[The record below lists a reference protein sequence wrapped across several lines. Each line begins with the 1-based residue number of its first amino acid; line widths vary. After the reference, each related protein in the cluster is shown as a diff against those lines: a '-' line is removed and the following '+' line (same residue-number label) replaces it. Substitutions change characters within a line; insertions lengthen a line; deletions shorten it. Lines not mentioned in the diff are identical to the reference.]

1 MATRESFM
9 TSEVT
14 PTGPVPP
21 HATTLVETCGITV
34 PDVVAHEIAPTIPRN
49 AAQRM
54 ALRHIG
60 PGGGTNSLRMCSSI
74 GGWRVAD
81 SGTLSYCPMTMGQ
94 SSSASPARPV
104 ADVLVG
110 RFIERSQRF
119 RRAGA
124 IVGILGM
131 LCALIVATAGG
142 DEGIELN
149 LTLFASIGLAGSIG
163 GSILAEGFRM
173 RRSGPRIVSLDVRDP
188 DVYRD
193 QVADRRERVLLVLA
207 AVGFVGAAITGE
219 HLVRVVGLGAVMVAI
234 AVIRPWVMRR
244 ISLRSRPVVP
254 AEVAAA
260 DDEVRRLASSSGTSR
275 PMMTL
280 GALAVSAQWAAVASS
295 GPTWPRPLR
304 WCRSWL
310 GWGRSCSSSRP
321 AGGGGRID
329 HLA

>member
-1 MATRESFM
+1 
-9 TSEVT
+9 
-14 PTGPVPP
+14 
-21 HATTLVETCGITV
+21 
-34 PDVVAHEIAPTIPRN
+34 
-49 AAQRM
+49 
-54 ALRHIG
+54 
-60 PGGGTNSLRMCSSI
+60 
-74 GGWRVAD
+74 
-81 SGTLSYCPMTMGQ
+81 MGQ

-295 GPTWPRPLR
+295 GPDVAPTAAVVSVLA
-304 WCRSWL
+304 WL
-310 GWGRSCSSSRP
+310 GSLVLFLTACGWWWTNRSFGLTQSQLRASGGSRSHL
-321 AGGGGRID
+321 GGWVLGIVALLVVMMALLV
-329 HLA
+329 LARSIG